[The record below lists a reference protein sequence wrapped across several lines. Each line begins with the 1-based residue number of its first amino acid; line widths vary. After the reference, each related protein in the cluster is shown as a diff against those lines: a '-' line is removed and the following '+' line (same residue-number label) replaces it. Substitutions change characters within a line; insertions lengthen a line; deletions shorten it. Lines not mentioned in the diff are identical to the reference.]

1 MEDVDPHTP
10 ARPRRSAPVR
20 RLAALQHGVA
30 HCRRCPLWRRATH
43 AVPGEGNPNATVMV
57 VGEGPGRQ
65 EDLCGRPFVGRAG
78 RLLEQLLAHAGFSR
92 EDVYIT
98 NIVKHR
104 AAVHSLPSHDRP
116 PRAGEIEACRPW
128 LLQQVDI
135 IRPRVIVTLGRHAL
149 AAFLPHAAIG
159 ECHGRPQAGDRCT
172 ILPLYH
178 PSYALHN
185 PGVRPLLFRDMLA
198 LKRLIAT
205 RGRRARRPTRGD
217 R

>member
-1 MEDVDPHTP
+1 
-10 ARPRRSAPVR
+10 
-20 RLAALQHGVA
+20 
-30 HCRRCPLWRRATH
+30 
-43 AVPGEGNPNATVMV
+43 VPGEGNPHAEIMV

-65 EDLCGRPFVGRAG
+65 EDRCGRPFVGRAG
-78 RLLEQLLAHAGFSR
+78 RLLEELLAHAGLRR

-104 AAVHSLPSHDRP
+104 AATETPSDHDRP

-128 LLQQVDI
+128 LETQVGI

-159 ECHGRPQAGDRCT
+159 ACHGCPQSGVGGV

-185 PGVRPLLFRDMLA
+185 PRVRPLLFQDMLA
-198 LKRLIAT
+198 LKALVAPTERS
-205 RGRRARRPTRGD
+205 GRAR
-217 R
+217 

>member
-1 MEDVDPHTP
+1 MRDVDPHAP
-10 ARPRRSAPVR
+10 ARPRRSARLR
-20 RLAALQHGVA
+20 RLAALEHGVA
-30 HCRRCPLWRRATH
+30 RCRRCPLWRRATH
-43 AVPGEGNPNATVMV
+43 AVPGEGNPNAAVMV

-78 RLLEQLLAHAGFSR
+78 RLLEQLLAHAGLRR

-104 AAVHSLPSHDRP
+104 AAAHTVSGHDRP
-116 PRAGEIEACRPW
+116 PSAHEIKACRPW
-128 LLQQVDI
+128 LLEQVDL
-135 IRPRVIVTLGRHAL
+135 IRPTVIVTLGRHAL

-159 ECHGRPQAGDRCT
+159 DCHGRPQAGAGCT

-185 PGVRPLLFRDMLA
+185 PGVRPLLFRDILA
-198 LKRLIAT
+198 LKRLA
-205 RGRRARRPTRGD
+205 AEAD
-217 R
+217 AS